1 MTLVIGLTGGIA
13 SGKSTVSSILKE
25 YGFPIIDADILAKEA
40 VDPGMP
46 AYTQIVEAFGD
57 SILQNDGSIDR
68 AKLGSL
74 IFGDSEKRKVLNGIV
89 HPQVRQEMVRQR
101 DEYIQQGKKAV
112 ILDIPLL
119 FESKLTHFADKILL
133 VYVTPDVQV
142 NRLMKRNQYNE
153 KEARQRIDSQMPLE
167 EKKHLADEVL
177 YNNGTVEETKNQL
190 SAIMDKWKLSD

>member
-46 AYTQIVEAFGD
+46 AYTQIVEAFGN

-190 SAIMDKWKLSD
+190 SAILDKWKLSD